1 MKKRTKIIAGVV
13 ALALIGGGG
22 IMLNNNYKT
31 NGNIFD
37 FTSRKDRQLAYLK
50 EHEQEIIDFV
60 KAQNPKIDSV
70 QVDWDEVR
78 WGQGG
83 HMFETKYFISIFGG
97 FNNIENSGWGVDIF
111 YSNEDGSIDM
121 ESMQLGSQLNIGGN
135 SIE

>member
-1 MKKRTKIIAGVV
+1 MKKRTKIIAGIV

-37 FTSRKDRQLAYLK
+37 FTTRKDRQLAYLK

-70 QVDWDEVR
+70 QVDWENVKWTRSSFPFD
-78 WGQGG
+78 
-83 HMFETKYFISIFGG
+83 ETKLILIYGEI
-97 FNNIENSGWGVDIF
+97 NNDKESSWG
-111 YSNEDGSIDM
+111 M
-121 ESMQLGSQLNIGGN
+121 
-135 SIE
+135 SIEYDDNQVYLETMTFTNDIRIGVEYFE

>member
-1 MKKRTKIIAGVV
+1 MKKRTKIIAGIV

-70 QVDWDEVR
+70 QVDWENVKWTRSSFPFD
-78 WGQGG
+78 
-83 HMFETKYFISIFGG
+83 ETKLILIYGEI
-97 FNNIENSGWGVDIF
+97 NNDKESSWG
-111 YSNEDGSIDM
+111 M
-121 ESMQLGSQLNIGGN
+121 
-135 SIE
+135 SIEYDDNQVYLETMTFTNDIRIGVEYFE